1 MNEYDINFN
10 CTNCDAEI
18 VASNAHV
25 GMDIKCPKCEA
36 MLKVPI
42 PSLNPGIILGEFK
55 LVRRIGI
62 GGISEVWLAEQKSLN
77 RAIALKIL
85 LPYLAT
91 NERFVNRF
99 LAEANMSAQL
109 EHPNILTV
117 YSAGRIGKFYYLA
130 TSFIDKVE
138 LNTPQGL
145 SRKMPEHEALK
156 ITKAIAS
163 ALRYAWDQHQ
173 MIHRDIKPVNIMFD
187 AHGTPRLLNFG
198 ISKVIKWQDSNN
210 RESNVFGTPE
220 YGSPEQLSG
229 SSDIDF
235 RSDIYSLGITL
246 FQLIS
251 GLLPFQGES
260 VEKTIGMQKHTP
272 FPERDSFKH
281 SISSQAYT
289 LIELMTLKNP
299 ADRHRSWDYLI
310 SDLDLVLQDK
320 MPVGKINRTSNVKKI
335 YTVSNPNAKITIE
348 KSREVRE
355 NKQITVP
362 IVPQEKQNP
371 MEPSP
376 IPNGVVPPPQIYPKP
391 FFNRES
397 LKRCIKALIIGIIIL
412 CLTIVVL
419 KVFFNR

>member
-145 SRKMPEHEALK
+145 SRKIPEHEALK

-187 AHGTPRLLNFG
+187 THGTPRLLNFG
-198 ISKVIKWQDSNN
+198 IYVTG
-210 RESNVFGTPE
+210 VFPV
-220 YGSPEQLSG
+220 
-229 SSDIDF
+229 
-235 RSDIYSLGITL
+235 R
-246 FQLIS
+246 
-251 GLLPFQGES
+251 
-260 VEKTIGMQKHTP
+260 
-272 FPERDSFKH
+272 
-281 SISSQAYT
+281 
-289 LIELMTLKNP
+289 KN
-299 ADRHRSWDYLI
+299 W
-310 SDLDLVLQDK
+310 
-320 MPVGKINRTSNVKKI
+320 T
-335 YTVSNPNAKITIE
+335 
-348 KSREVRE
+348 
-355 NKQITVP
+355 
-362 IVPQEKQNP
+362 
-371 MEPSP
+371 
-376 IPNGVVPPPQIYPKP
+376 
-391 FFNRES
+391 
-397 LKRCIKALIIGIIIL
+397 
-412 CLTIVVL
+412 
-419 KVFFNR
+419 